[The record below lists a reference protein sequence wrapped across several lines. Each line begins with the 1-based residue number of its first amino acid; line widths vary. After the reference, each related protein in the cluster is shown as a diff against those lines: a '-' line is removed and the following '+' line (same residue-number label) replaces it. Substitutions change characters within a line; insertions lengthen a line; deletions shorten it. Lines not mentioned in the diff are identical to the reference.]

1 MPGMCPLVIVSLAF
15 SFIYLLDHNVTHL
28 NNTRNVSGRG
38 LHPDGVT
45 RDQLRPDG
53 DRPEDDLDND
63 SDIEDDNDDDDH
75 LEPVEEVLTDD
86 DDGLAPRR
94 PALARRDRLHLRH
107 KEWKPVAYNCTV
119 QRFCTLVLDNCTVQL
134 YFTVRRFY
142 TKVL

>member
-107 KEWKPVAYNCTV
+107 KE
-119 QRFCTLVLDNCTVQL
+119 
-134 YFTVRRFY
+134 
-142 TKVL
+142 